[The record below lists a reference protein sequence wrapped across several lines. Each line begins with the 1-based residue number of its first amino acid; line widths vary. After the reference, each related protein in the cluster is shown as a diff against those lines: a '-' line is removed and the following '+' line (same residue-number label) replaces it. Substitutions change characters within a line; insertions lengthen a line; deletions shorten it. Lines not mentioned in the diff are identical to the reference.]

1 MNDEPKTIDERI
13 AALAMNVELLHHDV
27 QTLVGKIDSLS
38 DFGRILGKMVA
49 IHDQRLDELD
59 GGIEDEGHAG

>member
-1 MNDEPKTIDERI
+1 MTIDERI
-13 AALAMNVELLHHDV
+13 AALTMSTELLQHDV
-27 QTLVGKIDSLS
+27 KTLIEKIDSLS

-59 GGIEDEGHAG
+59 GGIEDEGHAQ